1 MNRLQSFR
9 GSAAMCLFLSLL
21 GGCVDEDGAA
31 SPAGEV
37 LAEDGVD
44 VAGPALVVDVASERA
59 AFRAGDRVI
68 VEVTFSNP
76 TDRPIRLLTWGETA
90 AELLADDL
98 FAVTVDGAPARYIG
112 PHYKRPSPQDGDYTT
127 LAPGDSLTRTA
138 DISDL
143 YDLTRSGTYRVRYA
157 DAHGHAGAR
166 ARVESSVVDLRVA
179 GRPLPRRG
187 DDQPRIG
194 AVSYTKCTASQQGG
208 VLEALQASSVM
219 ADGAASYLN
228 GAASGTPRYTKWF
241 GAFNNAGWNTAKSH
255 YTAIK
260 DAIDSKSLQFDCGCK
275 KQYYAYVYPDAPYKV
290 YLCKA
295 FWTAPVS
302 GTDSRG
308 GTIIH
313 ELSHFDVTAGTDD
326 HAYGQSAASSLAA
339 SSPAQ
344 ALDNADNHEYF
355 AENTPTLQ

>member
-1 MNRLQSFR
+1 MTRIHTLR
-9 GSAAMCLFLSLL
+9 GAAALSLFLSLL
-21 GGCVDEDGAA
+21 GGCVDEDGSA

-37 LAEDGVD
+37 LAVDGDD
-44 VAGPALVVDVASERA
+44 VAGSGLVVDVASELT
-59 AFRAGDRVI
+59 AFRAGDRVL
-68 VEVTFSNP
+68 VEVTFTN
-76 TDRPIRLLTWGETA
+76 TTNGPIRLLTWGETA
-90 AELLADDL
+90 ADSLADDL

-112 PHYKRPSPQDGDYTT
+112 PHYKRPSPRDADYTT
-127 LAPGDSLTRTA
+127 LAAGDSLTRSA

-157 DAHGHAGAR
+157 DAHAHATSR
-166 ARVESSVVDLRVA
+166 ARLESSAVDLRVA

-194 AVSYTKCTASQQGG
+194 AVSYSKCTTSQQGG

-219 ADGAASYLN
+219 ADGAASYL
-228 GAASGTPRYTKWF
+228 GGPASGTPRYTKWF
-241 GAFNNAGWNTAKSH
+241 GAFSNSGWDTAKSH

-275 KQYYAYVYPDAPYKV
+275 KQYYAYVYPDSPYKV

-295 FWTAPVS
+295 FWSAPVS

-313 ELSHFDVTAGTDD
+313 ELSHFSVVAGTDD

-339 SSPAQ
+339 SNPAQ
-344 ALDNADNHEYF
+344 ALNNADNHEYF